1 MEDTRHTGPSARR
14 AARTRGRAG
23 FTLLELVA
31 VIGIIALMSV
41 VVVGGFN
48 GILRAIAD
56 TSGADA
62 MRRALMLARQQA
74 CVDGE
79 DTYVWV
85 TGMNTF
91 AVVRKAGTVSA
102 VSSGSRNPSYLQ
114 VGGRETSVAA
124 KYIEDE
130 YADLASAEQGFV
142 IDANTLATDI
152 NAIVKNYKGIRVFD
166 MSTAK
171 MADITVPPW
180 FDGKKDAWVFGIAK
194 DAGGFAVG
202 ADYGWLIYPEQ
213 TLPAGY
219 VFADSYDSNGA
230 FKENYDTKVHFLA
243 DGTVDSPAA
252 FPVYEVSVKKTRRV
266 QVSGDGKVTIA
277 NAQ

>member
-1 MEDTRHTGPSARR
+1 
-14 AARTRGRAG
+14 
-23 FTLLELVA
+23 
-31 VIGIIALMSV
+31 
-41 VVVGGFN
+41 
-48 GILRAIAD
+48 
-56 TSGADA
+56 
-62 MRRALMLARQQA
+62 
-74 CVDGE
+74 
-79 DTYVWV
+79 
-85 TGMNTF
+85 
-91 AVVRKAGTVSA
+91 
-102 VSSGSRNPSYLQ
+102 
-114 VGGRETSVAA
+114 
-124 KYIEDE
+124 
-130 YADLASAEQGFV
+130 
-142 IDANTLATDI
+142 
-152 NAIVKNYKGIRVFD
+152 
-166 MSTAK
+166 

-243 DGTVDSPAA
+243 DGTVESPAA